1 MRKNVNKSINLS
13 TFFVDNFLV
22 FPFYAILLASYKYTG
37 LFINVYNIFL
47 INSILVYTLAL
58 SIKV

>member
-37 LFINVYNIFL
+37 LFINVYNIL
-47 INSILVYTLAL
+47 YPKSAL
-58 SIKV
+58 F